1 MRRILMSSKL
11 EKLEKNVAT
20 LEITVSAE
28 KLEEGIAKAYIKN
41 AKKFNLPGF
50 RKGKAPRKLIE
61 KHYGEGIFFEDA
73 INEVCP
79 DAYDEAVKEHNLD
92 PVDRPSIDIVDIES
106 GKGIVFKAEVTVKPE
121 VKLGQYN
128 GIEVEKKEYNVTDED
143 IVKELEALRDKN
155 ARIIDV
161 TDRAVKMG
169 DDTTIDFKGFVD
181 DKEFDGGTAENYK
194 LEIGSGQFIPG
205 FEEQLVGAVIG
216 NEVEVNVGFPEDY
229 RAEEL
234 AGKPALFKVTV
245 KEIKEKE
252 LLPLDDEFAKD
263 VSEFE
268 TLEELKEDIKKKK
281 TEEAE
286 RMAKNEFENSV
297 IKKVVENAEVDIP
310 QVMIDSQVDSMIKDF
325 DYQLR
330 YQGLDINSYMKYMN
344 IGEEELKQSYKDMAL
359 DRVKTQL
366 VIEAITKAENIEVLD
381 EELQEEIEKTAKQY
395 NQELDKFKK
404 SLKDRDVEYIKDGVQ
419 VQKTIDFLVNN
430 SISK

>member
-1 MRRILMSSKL
+1 MSSKL

>member
-1 MRRILMSSKL
+1 MNSKL
-11 EKLEKNVAT
+11 EKLEKNIAT

-61 KHYGEGIFFEDA
+61 KYYGEGIFFEDA

-79 DAYDEAVKEHNLD
+79 DAYDEAVKEHNLE
-92 PVDRPSIDIVDIES
+92 PVDRPSIDIVDIET

-121 VKLGQYN
+121 IQLGQYK

-143 IVKELEALRDKN
+143 VSKELEALRDKN

-161 TDRAVKMG
+161 TDRPVKMG
-169 DDTTIDFKGFVD
+169 DSTTIDFKGFVD

-205 FEEQLVGAVIG
+205 FEEQLVGATIG
-216 NEVEVNVGFPEDY
+216 NEVDVNVSFPEDY

-263 VSEFE
+263 VSEFD
-268 TLEELKEDIKKKK
+268 TLGELKEDIKKKK

-286 RMAKNEFENSV
+286 HKTLHEFEDNV
-297 IKKVVENAEVDIP
+297 IKKVVENAVVDIP
-310 QVMIDSQVDSMIKDF
+310 QVMVDNQIESMIRDF

-330 YQGLDINSYMKYMN
+330 YQGLDLDSYIKYMN
-344 IGEEELKQSYKDMAL
+344 ISKDELKESYKNMAL

-366 VIEAITKAENIEVLD
+366 VIEAVTKAENIEASD
-381 EELQEEIEKTAKQY
+381 EELEAEIEKTAKQY
-395 NQELDKFKK
+395 NQEPDKFKK
-404 SLKDRDVEYIKDGVQ
+404 SLKERDIEYIKDGLV